1 MSEKKVKAE
10 VEIDCKEGKKTIE
23 MVMKEPYDIED
34 CEEGKVV
41 MLNLR
46 NGETYTGIFKGMDG
60 DEDIMLASL
69 SGKNTIGLKIAWL
82 NDYFEQVGS

>member
-1 MSEKKVKAE
+1 MSKQTVTAE
-10 VEIDCKEGKKTIE
+10 VEIDFKEGKRTIE
-23 MVMKEPYDIED
+23 MVMKEPCEIED
-34 CEEGKVV
+34 CEKGKAV

-60 DEDIMLASL
+60 DEDIMLGSL
-69 SGKNTIGLKIAWL
+69 SGKNTIGLKVGWL